1 MFKHILKIEECVSV
15 ILIDFTRG
23 EVSIISPK
31 EKKICM
37 NKLEKKSKLAT

>member
-31 EKKICM
+31 EKKKYVLI
-37 NKLEKKSKLAT
+37 NWKKKAS